1 MTKTLTKY
9 CKSKLS
15 KWLLTGAMLLS
26 VFAFSGYYNNSTLL
40 NNVKAQTEL
49 VYSTKTKNKKFA
61 VFFKKV
67 IYPSDKHIF
76 LNYFSNH
83 LTTLLLTYNKL
94 IKVKFDNISKQYK
107 SIDQADKFV
116 QLKNIPS
123 NSSKDIFI
131 SIG

>member
-1 MTKTLTKY
+1 
-9 CKSKLS
+9 
-15 KWLLTGAMLLS
+15 MLLS
-26 VFAFSGYYNNSTLL
+26 VFAFSSYNNNSTIL
-40 NNVKAQTEL
+40 NNAKAQTEL
-49 VYSTKTKNKKFA
+49 ICSTKTKTKKST
-61 VFFKKV
+61 VLFKKV
-67 IYPSDKHIF
+67 IYPSDRHTF
-76 LNYFSNH
+76 LNYFSTD
-83 LTTLLLTYNKL
+83 LTTLLLTYSKL

>member
-1 MTKTLTKY
+1 MKY
-9 CKSKLS
+9 CKDNFS
-15 KWLLTGAMLLS
+15 KWLLTVAMLLG
-26 VFAFSGYYNNSTLL
+26 VFAFSGYNNNSTLL

-49 VYSTKTKNKKFA
+49 VCSIKTKNKKFTVA
-61 VFFKKV
+61 FKKV
-67 IYPSDKHIF
+67 ISASQRNTF

-83 LTTLLLTYNKL
+83 STTLLLTYNKL
-94 IKVKFDNISKQYK
+94 IKVQFDNISKLYQ

>member
-1 MTKTLTKY
+1 MKY
-9 CKSKLS
+9 CKNKLS
-15 KWLLTGAMLLS
+15 RWLLTVTMLLS
-26 VFAFSGYYNNSTLL
+26 VFAFSGYSNNSTLL
-40 NNVKAQTEL
+40 NNKKAQTEL
-49 VYSTKTKNKKFA
+49 VCSTKTKHKKFIVA
-61 VFFKKV
+61 FKK
-67 IYPSDKHIF
+67 IISTSHRPTF

-83 LTTLLLTYNKL
+83 SATLLLTYNKL
-94 IKVKFDNISKQYK
+94 IKVKFDNILKVYR